1 MKLRQGRRQADAR
14 RLSAAAIG
22 EALDTSSSY
31 LLVLPKTL
39 YGANVNHDYGELS
52 VSYPYFLY
60 LFPSKEMDDLG
71 VPCR

>member
-1 MKLRQGRRQADAR
+1 MHGGYRR
-14 RLSAAAIG
+14 RLS
-22 EALDTSSSY
+22 EKPWNTSSSY